1 MIKYAL
7 VCGTDH
13 GFESWFASSDAFDSQ
28 AKRGFVTCPVCH
40 SAKVEKQVLAPSVA
54 RTDRGRGRAPAAE
67 SQGAPEADA
76 GTPQPVAILA
86 EKEREM
92 RAMLRAL
99 KEHVTKNA
107 EDVGERFPEEARRM
121 HYGDIE
127 HRSIYGKASPIEAA
141 ALSEEGIEVHPLP
154 ILPDDRN

>member
-7 VCGTDH
+7 ACENDH
-13 GFESWFASSDAFDSQ
+13 AFESWFSSGDAFETQ

-40 SAKVEKQVLAPSVA
+40 SAKVEKRIMSPSVA
-54 RTDRGRGRAPAAE
+54 RMDRGQARAPAPE
-67 SQGAPEADA
+67 PEAA
-76 GTPQPVAILA
+76 TPQPMAILSD
-86 EKEREM
+86 KEREM

-107 EDVGERFPEEARRM
+107 EDVGERFPDEARRM

-127 HRSIYGKASPIEAA
+127 HRSIYGKASPVDAK
-141 ALSEEGIEVHPLP
+141 ALHEEGIEVHPLP